1 MSDISGIDESR
12 LNLSI
17 HNPRLWHSVKIDSSG
32 KIKADRGEIEWK
44 MGG

>member
-1 MSDISGIDESR
+1 LACKWGLI
-12 LNLSI
+12 
-17 HNPRLWHSVKIDSSG
+17 IDSSG